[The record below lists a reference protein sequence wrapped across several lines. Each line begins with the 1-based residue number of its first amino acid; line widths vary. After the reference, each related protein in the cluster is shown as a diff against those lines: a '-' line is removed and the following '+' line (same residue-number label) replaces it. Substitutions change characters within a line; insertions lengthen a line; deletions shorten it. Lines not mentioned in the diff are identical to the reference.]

1 MIRYHVGYQPGLV
14 GWMVQTQT
22 QFYAQA
28 VGFGQPFECKIA
40 SEIAEFV
47 PRHTDRGNLLLC
59 AMDGA
64 QFVGS
69 IVIDGGTTPAARLR
83 WFVVAPTYVG
93 LGIGRALI
101 TQALAFADQHHAHVW
116 LTTIVGL
123 DAARH
128 LYEATGFVL
137 THEHQDATWGK
148 VMHEQTWGRGA
159 TPPPTPPT
167 QR

>member
-28 VGFGQPFECKIA
+28 VGFDQPFECKIA

-59 AMDGA
+59 AMDGN

-83 WFVVAPTYVG
+83 WFVVAPAYVG
-93 LGIGRALI
+93 HGIGRALI
-101 TQALAFADQHHAHVW
+101 TQALAFADLHHG
-116 LTTIVGL
+116 LEEQRIVRREG
-123 DAARH
+123 D
-128 LYEATGFVL
+128 
-137 THEHQDATWGK
+137 
-148 VMHEQTWGRGA
+148 RGA
-159 TPPPTPPT
+159 RY
-167 QR
+167 QRRLGGRTDVAASCRGGYRAG